1 MMDLLEVG
9 DWPTWPIVITQNLGG
24 IYYIIHVMYIFLVW
38 TTYCQMEY
46 FEGICF
52 TITFNTIKLSK
63 LFETLMLQD
72 ISYENG
78 ENKIIP

>member
-1 MMDLLEVG
+1 MLCIFSWFEQH
-9 DWPTWPIVITQNLGG
+9 IVKWNILKVFVLQSHL
-24 IYYIIHVMYIFLVW
+24 IQL
-38 TTYCQMEY
+38 
-46 FEGICF
+46 
-52 TITFNTIKLSK
+52 KLSK

>member
-1 MMDLLEVG
+1 
-9 DWPTWPIVITQNLGG
+9 
-24 IYYIIHVMYIFLVW
+24 
-38 TTYCQMEY
+38 MEY